1 MVTKPDSTARE
12 QGAARPHYEQMASL
26 LERITDAFYALD
38 PLWRYTYVNARAER
52 YYGRSRDTLLGRS
65 IWEVFPHLVASE
77 SYERY
82 HRAVRENSPAEY
94 EFLSPTTQ
102 RWVEIHAYPSPEGLS
117 VFFRDIHERKVLEQ
131 SLREADRRKDEFL
144 ATLAHELRNPLGP
157 IRHAAAVL
165 HVHSM
170 PLPEQKWAS
179 EVIDR
184 QVQQMARLL
193 DDLLDVSRITRN
205 RLELRTA
212 STPLADI
219 VKSALE
225 LAQPLVESQR
235 HRLSLSLPDEPLIL
249 QADAARLAQVFANL
263 VNNAAKYTDPGGDIA
278 LAARREGDAV
288 VVSVKDNGIG
298 IAPAHLPVVFDMFSQ
313 AEPALQRA
321 HGGLGIGLSLVRA
334 LVQMHGGTVT
344 AHSDGVGRGSE
355 FVVRLPLQAAATPR
369 AAPEDACDAESPAG
383 SRRILVV
390 DDSSDSAESLALWLR
405 LQQHE
410 VRTAGDG
417 PSALE
422 EAQRFR
428 PEIAV
433 LDIGLPRM
441 DGYELARRLRQQ
453 EWAGGMVLVAMTGWA
468 QEHDRRLASEA
479 GFDQHLTKP
488 VAVESI
494 ARIIAAAGRRA

>member
-1 MVTKPDSTARE
+1 MVTEPDGTTRE
-12 QGAARPHYEQMASL
+12 PAAARPRYEQMASL

-38 PLWRYTYVNARAER
+38 PQWRYTYVNARAER

-65 IWEVFPHLVASE
+65 IWEVFPHLMGSE

-94 EFLSPTTQ
+94 EFLSPITQ
-102 RWVEIHAYPSPEGLS
+102 RWIEIHAYPSPEGLS
-117 VFFRDIHERKVLEQ
+117 VFFRDIHERKLMEQ

-144 ATLAHELRNPLGP
+144 ATLAHELRTPLGP

-184 QVQQMARLL
+184 QVRQMARLL

-205 RLELRTA
+205 RLELRTE
-212 STPLADI
+212 SMPLADI
-219 VKSALE
+219 VNSALE

-235 HRLSLSLPDEPLIL
+235 HRLTVSLPDEPLIL

-263 VNNAAKYTDPGGDIA
+263 VNNAAKYTDPGGEIS
-278 LAARREGDAV
+278 LAAWREDDAV
-288 VVSVKDNGIG
+288 VVCVKDNGIG
-298 IAPAHLPVVFDMFSQ
+298 IAPAHLPVLFDMFSQ

-344 AHSDGVGRGSE
+344 AHSDGVGQGSE
-355 FVVRLPLQAAATPR
+355 FVVRLPLQAATPR
-369 AAPEDACDAESPAG
+369 VAPDDACGAEPSAG

-405 LQQHE
+405 LQRHE

-441 DGYELARRLRQQ
+441 DGYELARRLRKQ
-453 EWAGGMVLVAMTGWA
+453 EWARGMVLVAMTGWA
-468 QEHDRRLASEA
+468 QEHDKRLASEA

-494 ARIIAAAGRRA
+494 ARIIATAGRRA